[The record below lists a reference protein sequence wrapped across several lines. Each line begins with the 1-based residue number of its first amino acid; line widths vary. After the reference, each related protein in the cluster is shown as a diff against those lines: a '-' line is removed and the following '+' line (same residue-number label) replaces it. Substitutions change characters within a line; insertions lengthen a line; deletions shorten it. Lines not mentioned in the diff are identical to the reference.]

1 MATTTSKTWGSSY
14 VPDNS
19 VTVSSTG
26 KTSELLILTHD
37 IESLQSSYY
46 ISNGFN
52 QSHGYLYEIWL
63 EK

>member
-14 VPDNS
+14 IPADS
-19 VTVSSTG
+19 VTVSSTRR
-26 KTSELLILTHD
+26 KTDLLTLTHD
-37 IESLQSSYY
+37 ITSLQLSYY